1 MQGWTRKLE
10 LRCFRCPNPV
20 WLPTCIL
27 SSHTWPRSEF
37 ANCFAQLRR
46 IICEVAPRR
55 KFALNFLAALLG
67 PPRVSPGCSSCP
79 LSSLSTINSSRLLHA
94 RELRRQL
101 GFIWR
106 TPPLSLLAAQYCGR
120 STGQNN
126 NSLGDHSGLQTA
138 SKVKVDLRYHHY
150 NIYNPCLFGLQ
161 GKESLNL
168 DLAVSH
174 SARTRHDT

>member
-94 RELRRQL
+94 RELRCQL

-106 TPPLSLLAAQYCGR
+106 TPHPPLCLLLSIAAGQQVRIITASETTPASKLPQRSR
-120 STGQNN
+120 ST
-126 NSLGDHSGLQTA
+126 SDIIITTFTTRVYLA
-138 SKVKVDLRYHHY
+138 SKAR
-150 NIYNPCLFGLQ
+150 
-161 GKESLNL
+161 NL
-168 DLAVSH
+168 
-174 SARTRHDT
+174 